1 MYVLYLL
8 KRFVFLSLF
17 RPLTCTVY
25 IFQCFTDGPTGV
37 WCVCTCAC
45 NYTEEAIITGR
56 RFPRH
61 LSPDVCEGTGH
72 GRNLCKVNKFFLFHQ
87 DAFAAVLFQGV
98 FFVPSGRE
106 AGGRREPCCTRVK
119 NRSLMQAHE
128 RHHRSHK
135 ASRNY
140 TKNIQSLHTLTF
152 LDTISCGY
160 N

>member
-37 WCVCTCAC
+37 WCVRTCAC

-87 DAFAAVLFQGV
+87 DAFAAVLFQGG
-98 FFVPSGRE
+98 FFCSRVGEEPEG
-106 AGGRREPCCTRVK
+106 GGRRQEGAM
-119 NRSLMQAHE
+119 LHWHE
-128 RHHRSHK
+128 KQVTH
-135 ASRNY
+135 ASAR
-140 TKNIQSLHTLTF
+140 TPPQQPQSF
-152 LDTISCGY
+152 QK
-160 N
+160 